1 MKKDILKD
9 LLAKP
14 GKKHL
19 VSDFDSSF
27 TGDLSKQDAK
37 EQLAKDIE
45 KLSELQSML
54 YAQDRYSILIIF
66 QAMDAAG
73 KDGTIKHVMSGINP
87 QGCQVYSFK
96 QPSAEELDH
105 DYLWRINRSLPERG
119 RIGIFNRSHY
129 EDVLIAKVH
138 PEIIL
143 PNKLPGVETVNDID
157 PDFWKRRYRQINDFE
172 RYLTE
177 NGTIVLKFFL
187 NVSKA
192 EQKNRFMERLDDA
205 SKNWKFSSADIKER
219 QFWEDYMNAYA
230 DVLTETST
238 ELAPW
243 YVIPADNKWFMR
255 YAVGRIICDRMQQLD
270 LHYPKL
276 SKEGLEKLEECKK
289 SVSNINF

>member
-14 GKKHL
+14 GRQYS
-19 VSDFDSSF
+19 VSDFDPSF
-27 TGDLSKQDAK
+27 IGELSKQDAK
-37 EQLAKDIE
+37 GQLTKNVE

-87 QGCQVYSFK
+87 QGCQVFSFK

-105 DYLWRINRSLPERG
+105 DYLWRINRCLPERG

-143 PNKLPGVETVNDID
+143 SNKLPGVETIKDIES
-157 PDFWKRRYRQINDFE
+157 DFWKRSYRQINDFE
-172 RYLTE
+172 RSMTE
-177 NGTIVLKFFL
+177 NGTVVLKFIL
-187 NVSKA
+187 NLSKA
-192 EQKNRFMERLDDA
+192 EK
-205 SKNWKFSSADIKER
+205 
-219 QFWEDYMNAYA
+219 
-230 DVLTETST
+230 
-238 ELAPW
+238 
-243 YVIPADNKWFMR
+243 
-255 YAVGRIICDRMQQLD
+255 
-270 LHYPKL
+270 
-276 SKEGLEKLEECKK
+276 
-289 SVSNINF
+289 